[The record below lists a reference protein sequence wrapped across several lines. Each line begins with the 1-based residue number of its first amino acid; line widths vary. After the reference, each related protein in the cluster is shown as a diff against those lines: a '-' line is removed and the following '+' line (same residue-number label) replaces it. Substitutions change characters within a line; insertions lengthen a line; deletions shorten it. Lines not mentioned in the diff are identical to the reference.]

1 MFTEVLKMSK
11 IYVLSLLAASILT
24 ACGGASTAPSPEP
37 APAPTPVPTPTP
49 TSAPVQTT
57 GVITGFGSVFI
68 NGVEYETNS
77 ATVSTDDNPGA
88 DESDLEVGMIVSLNG
103 EVNEDGTTGNANS
116 IHYEEQL
123 KGPLDSIDLL
133 ANTLSVLG
141 QVVVF
146 DDETS
151 LDGTLLT
158 ELSPADFLEI
168 SGFFNA
174 KGELH
179 ATRIEK
185 ETEVSKLKVEGKVES
200 LDTMNKVFVIHN
212 LTINYSSAVFANF
225 AEIDLSNGQEVRVK
239 GLSSALSNDVFQVN
253 EIKLQKK
260 DEQHEDGKDSQVE
273 GFITDFQSATSFSV
287 SNTHIITDENTEYK
301 FGSVDSLMLNVQVK
315 VKGEYNGA
323 GDLLAQKIHLQQRSN
338 LSMEGTV
345 EAIDLDLRTL
355 TVLGVEFMVTSQ
367 TIMKDESDHAERFFN
382 LSDLVLGD
390 SVELKGFIDTD
401 GNNIA
406 TKMQREKDDPEGN
419 IELKGAVSNIAN
431 FSFDILGVSVNTD
444 ETTLFEDINGDNVSQ
459 ATFFA
464 QLQNDML
471 LEIKGLLVE
480 GNFVAL
486 QIKTEENE
494 SDEADEAGE
503 ADEDDGTAKSQRTE
517 FKGTVDEINEGA
529 LIVSNHEV
537 LINSDTEFE
546 ADDNSV
552 SVEQFLQLVV
562 VGDTVK
568 VKGRMDEQ
576 GVITAKSI
584 EIDD

>member
-1 MFTEVLKMSK
+1 MSK

>member
-1 MFTEVLKMSK
+1 LFTEVLKMSK

-345 EAIDLDLRTL
+345 EAIDLDLRTV

>member
-1 MFTEVLKMSK
+1 MSK

-345 EAIDLDLRTL
+345 EAIDLDLRTV

>member
-1 MFTEVLKMSK
+1 M
-11 IYVLSLLAASILT
+11 LT

-37 APAPTPVPTPTP
+37 TPAPAPTPTP

-77 ATVSTDDNPGA
+77 ATVSTDDNAGA
-88 DESDLEVGMIVSLNG
+88 DESDLEVGMIVTLNG

-133 ANTLSVLG
+133 AKTLSVLG

-146 DDETS
+146 DNETS
-151 LDGTLLT
+151 LEGALLT

-174 KGELH
+174 NGELH

-200 LDTMNKVFVIHN
+200 LDTTNKVFVLHN
-212 LTINYSSAVFANF
+212 LTINYSSAAFANF
-225 AEIDLSNGQEVRVK
+225 AEIDLSNGQDVRVK
-239 GLSSALSNDVFQVN
+239 GLSSALSNDVFLVN
-253 EIKLQKK
+253 EIKLQNK
-260 DEQHEDGKDSQVE
+260 EEEHEDGEDSQVE
-273 GFITDFQSATSFSV
+273 GFITDFVSASSFSV
-287 SNTHIITDENTEYK
+287 KNTHIITDENTEYK
-301 FGSVDSLMLNVQVK
+301 FGTVDSLMLNVQVK
-315 VKGEYNGA
+315 VKGEYNAA
-323 GDLLAQKIHLQQRSN
+323 GELLAQKIHLQQRSN

-345 EAIDLDLRTL
+345 EAIDLDLRTV

-419 IELKGAVSNIAN
+419 IELKGAVSNIAD
-431 FSFDILGVSVNTD
+431 FSFDILGVSVNTN

-459 ATFFA
+459 MTFFA

-471 LEIKGLLVE
+471 LEIKGQMVE
-480 GNFVAL
+480 GDFVAL
-486 QIKTEENE
+486 EIKTEENE
-494 SDEADEAGE
+494 ADEADEG
-503 ADEDDGTAKSQRTE
+503 DENDGTAKSQRTE
-517 FKGTVDEINEGA
+517 FKGTVDEISEGA

-568 VKGRMDEQ
+568 VKGRRDKQ